1 MWSHIDQVLYIN
13 LDHETERKET
23 FLNEAMRIQLPSE
36 KLHRISG
43 VYNLLNG
50 YCGNC
55 LSQIAALNLAI
66 EQGYDNVL
74 ICEDDI
80 VFVPDLS
87 DVSVL
92 LEAFFSSFKN
102 KWDVLI
108 LGGARHQE
116 KKTSLP
122 FITKASIVYH
132 TDCYLVHADYFE
144 KLRDFFIWNYENF
157 LSKNVLFDH
166 KPRKLRVKG
175 VPYMVAVNPDVAWCK
190 LQQIDNWYCFN
201 PYVVRQRREK
211 SSISQILAG
220 YRFLDEEFSQDY
232 VNGFNSLTELH
243 TLFDESEF
251 ANNR

>member
-23 FLNEAMRIQLPSE
+23 FLNEAMRVQLPSE

-66 EQGYDNVL
+66 EKGYDNVL

-102 KWDVLI
+102 NWDVLI

-132 TDCYLVHADYFE
+132 SNCFLVHANYFQR
-144 KLRDFFIWNYENF
+144 LLDFFVWTYENF
-157 LSKNVLFDH
+157 LSKRLLFKH
-166 KPRKLRVKG
+166 KIDVQPVKG
-175 VPYMVAVNPDVAWCK
+175 SPFIVDVNPDTAWCK

-201 PYVVRQRREK
+201 PYVVRQKQEK
-211 SSISQILAG
+211 SSISQIVAG
-220 YRFLDEEFSQDY
+220 YRFLDKKLSQDY
-232 VNGFNSLTELH
+232 VDGFNSLTELH
-243 TLFDESEF
+243 TLFDKSEF
-251 ANNR
+251 VNNR